1 MNDWRCDWKGYF
13 YIREAK
19 ERFDLNH
26 IYSKLYIAFL
36 IATNQN
42 FPYNFG
48 TGMEEIYVRGRGG
61 ERNKN
66 T

>member
-19 ERFDLNH
+19 ERFDLNR

-36 IATNQN
+36 ITTNQN
-42 FPYNFG
+42 FHIILEQEWKKY
-48 TGMEEIYVRGRGG
+48 T
-61 ERNKN
+61 
-66 T
+66 